1 MLLVCFDIFTL
12 MAKSHGKV
20 NAAYAT
26 GKELLMTE
34 IVAEISGNHGGKLAN
49 ALRLIHEAKVAGA
62 DAVKFQCFDYW
73 KLAFKRKGIVWN
85 GKRQGIVDLLVLY
98 KQTCTPQ
105 VWFPEL
111 IAQAGFVGIPW
122 FSSVFDPADVRYME
136 ELNCPRY
143 KISAY
148 EMLDGDL
155 INAVVRTGKPIVMS
169 VRPREGLTILRATP
183 YGKDE
188 CDWLGISD
196 HTGEGLNDTVCYVP
210 MIERHLRLPDVDTPD
225 AAFSSTPEEFAAYVA
240 AIREA
245 TA

>member
-1 MLLVCFDIFTL
+1 
-12 MAKSHGKV
+12 
-20 NAAYAT
+20 
-26 GKELLMTE
+26 MTE
-34 IVAEISGNHGGKLAN
+34 IVAEISGNHGGRLVN

-85 GKRQGIVDLLVLY
+85 GKPQTVEKLLVLY

-105 VWFPEL
+105 IWFPEL
-111 IAQAGFVGIPW
+111 IAQAEFVGIPW
-122 FSSVFDPADVRYME
+122 FSSVFDPADVRYLE
-136 ELNCPRY
+136 GLNCPRY

-169 VRPREGLTILRATP
+169 VRPREGLTILQASD
-183 YGKDE
+183 YDAGMLSN
-188 CDWLGISD
+188 LGLSD
-196 HTGEGLNDTVCYVP
+196 HRRQAKSCPHFFGP
-210 MIERHLRLPDVDTPD
+210 MIERHLRLPDVETPD

-240 AIREA
+240 ATRK
-245 TA
+245 TAI